1 MARKQRDYDVQ
12 RKKQTERTLKDGIE
26 ALRRT
31 AKYRDGKPI
40 SVWALS
46 KHTGI
51 ARQTIEKHQVVMD
64 LLAKMVAPPMDAK
77 SAKVNVDRIHTL
89 EQAIATIKQMETL
102 YNDLADKYNNAL
114 RANEDLNLQVVRLE
128 DDLVETEKAL
138 QQRSRG

>member
-1 MARKQRDYDVQ
+1 MTRKVRDYDAQ

-40 SVWALS
+40 SLWALS

-51 ARQTIEKHQVVMD
+51 ARQTIMRHQVVMD

-102 YNDLADKYNNAL
+102 YNELAGKYNAAL
-114 RANEDLNLQVVRLE
+114 HVNEDLNLQVTKLE
-128 DDLVETEKAL
+128 DDLVEMEKAL
-138 QQRSRG
+138 KQRSRD